1 MVVRKGRSW
10 HRRAEHHVP
19 LAKKL
24 PPLLLEPGPCR
35 VGREPIAVADHRTA
49 RALGSQAPVV
59 RRKRFGL
66 TANLCVDTGRQS
78 CPPNRRQQPHIES
91 CGFGEIRKQGTGV
104 RNFDSGISESLRQST
119 ERRPYRACG
128 WTERMVVNEQ
138 DAKALEIIMRG
149 RA

>member
-1 MVVRKGRSW
+1 MIVRKRGSR

-24 PPLLLEPGPCR
+24 APLLLEPGPCR

-49 RALGSQAPVV
+49 RALSSQAPIA

-66 TANLCVDTGRQS
+66 AANLCVGTGRQS

-104 RNFDSGISESLRQST
+104 RNFDSRISESLRQSA

-128 WTERMVVNEQ
+128 WTERMVVDEQ
-138 DAKALEIIMRG
+138 DTKALEVVMPG